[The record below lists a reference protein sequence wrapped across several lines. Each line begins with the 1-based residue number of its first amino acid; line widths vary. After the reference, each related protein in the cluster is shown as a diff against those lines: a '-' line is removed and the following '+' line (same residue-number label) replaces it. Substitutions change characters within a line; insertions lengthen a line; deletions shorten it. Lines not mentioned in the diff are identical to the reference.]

1 MLDDDNPSPSPITL
15 KDKILGKLGMLLL
28 CAVVIAV
35 MSAAVWFVGQA
46 TGVDFYSWNRT
57 TIGLG
62 AALGVWAVMYRSA
75 GNENSRA
82 RVSLQEARG
91 EGRFAHGTLE
101 PKSLRKPVDRKKR
114 VHEGGLTCGLC
125 PWK

>member
-62 AALGVWAVMYRSA
+62 AALGVWAVMYLLNKTDRQATKIRGLEYRCKRLEERADLLMELLNRNRS
-75 GNENSRA
+75 ENR
-82 RVSLQEARG
+82 
-91 EGRFAHGTLE
+91 
-101 PKSLRKPVDRKKR
+101 
-114 VHEGGLTCGLC
+114 
-125 PWK
+125 